1 MFKTVITLTAA
12 LWAAAAFAAVDV
24 NRATEAQLDAIKGIG
39 PAMSGRIL
47 AERTKA
53 PFKDWQDLVERV
65 KGIGPGSAAK
75 FSSEGLTVNGDTFK
89 PAAPTP
95 SR

>member
-1 MFKTVITLTAA
+1 MVKSLITLAAA
-12 LWAAAAFAAVDV
+12 LWAAAALAAVDV
-24 NRATEAQLDAIKGIG
+24 NRATEAQLDAVKGIG

-47 AERTKA
+47 AERKKA

-65 KGIGPGSAAK
+65 KGIGPGSAAR
-75 FSSEGLTVNGDTFK
+75 FSAEGLTVNGDPFK
-89 PAAPTP
+89 PAAT